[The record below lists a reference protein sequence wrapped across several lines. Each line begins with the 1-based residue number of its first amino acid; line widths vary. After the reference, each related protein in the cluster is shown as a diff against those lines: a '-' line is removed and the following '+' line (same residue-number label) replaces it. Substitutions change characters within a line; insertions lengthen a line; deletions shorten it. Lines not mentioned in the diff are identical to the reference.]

1 MALPKGDLAVVK
13 NSAASASIAKLSPHD
28 HRRTCARLGHA
39 TGGEL
44 EQIQFLLA
52 HVSVEATDDTWAAS
66 NASRDAVNDK
76 VRLELR
82 RRPLSASPVYRPQ
95 PSNSQNGD
103 YSPRWINRRYGVR
116 GIFSESAPT
125 LTIGR
130 QARFLRCS
138 ALCAYGSA
146 SSQATSGP

>member
-13 NSAASASIAKLSPHD
+13 NSAAGAGIAKLSPHD
-28 HRRTCARLGHA
+28 YRRTCARLGHA

-95 PSNSQNGD
+95 PSNS
-103 YSPRWINRRYGVR
+103 SERR
-116 GIFSESAPT
+116 
-125 LTIGR
+125 L
-130 QARFLRCS
+130 L
-138 ALCAYGSA
+138 
-146 SSQATSGP
+146 ATVDQ